1 MVLLATLAAS
11 LAWMPPASAQ
21 TPRAGPQASLAQAER
36 SAVDLKQGMTLEQVE
51 KLLGKPKRTAL
62 KNTGSSAAG
71 SSAGEPSQGTLQ
83 WTYVWAPERTLHV
96 VFAAK
101 TPEQWYVTGWDWSTY

>member
-1 MVLLATLAAS
+1 MVLLAALAAS

-21 TPRAGPQASLAQAER
+21 APRAGAQASLAQAER

>member
-1 MVLLATLAAS
+1 MRALPTVVFLAALAAS
-11 LAWMPPASAQ
+11 LAWMPPAGA
-21 TPRAGPQASLAQAER
+21 QASLAQAER
-36 SAVDLKQGMTLEQVE
+36 NAVDLKQGMTLEQVE

>member
-1 MVLLATLAAS
+1 LAAS
-11 LAWMPPASAQ
+11 LAWMPPAGAQ
-21 TPRAGPQASLAQAER
+21 AARAGAQVSLAQQAER
-36 SAVDLKQGMTLEQVE
+36 NAVDLKQGMTLEQVE

-71 SSAGEPSQGTLQ
+71 SSAGEASQGTLQ

-101 TPEQWYVTGWDWSTY
+101 TPEQWTVNGWDWSTY